1 MGNCNPSC
9 FSNEKYITQ
18 PKLIN
23 VQDIE
28 NILASRNSFMREK
41 SHTFKSHSPLTLSC
55 KELENVNEKD
65 KTVNG
70 SKPDLLD
77 PSQKKI
83 DLKSP
88 LKPENDRKKTMP
100 NLGSVSSPMSSTFNK
115 NHNSLKS
122 NEDLIKSTIG
132 ITELRS
138 LPPIYFSNGSIYIGQ
153 WKNGLK
159 EGYGVLAWPD
169 GSRFEGSF
177 INDKA
182 NGYGKLTHA
191 EGDIYEGY
199 WLEDKANGQGTYL
212 YADGRI
218 FKGNWLND
226 KQHGRGIEIWPD
238 GVKYQGE
245 FAEGKKNGQGMLCF
259 ADGSVYQGSFVKN
272 EIEGFG
278 VHLCEDKTY
287 EGFWKCNKMNGKGK
301 LLYNDG
307 RTYEGMFQEDL
318 LEGMGTLK
326 WKDGKRYIGEFKEG
340 KQHGKAIFIVKDG
353 EMKVGI
359 WEKGTRQQWVENEEI
374 FVKECLEFE
383 KRLETS

>member
-28 NILASRNSFMREK
+28 NILVSRNSFLKEL
-41 SHTFKSHSPLTLSC
+41 SHTNKTHSPLNMSC
-55 KELENVNEKD
+55 KDLENAHEKD
-65 KTVNG
+65 KTNN
-70 SKPDLLD
+70 SKPELEHL
-77 PSQKKI
+77 KRNEI
-83 DLKSP
+83 KSP
-88 LKPENDRKKTMP
+88 LKLENERKKTMP
-100 NLGSVSSPMSSTFNK
+100 NIGSSNSPASTYHK
-115 NHNSLKS
+115 NRNSLKN

-132 ITELRS
+132 INELRS

-153 WKNGLK
+153 WKNGQK
-159 EGYGVLAWPD
+159 EGCGVLAWPD
-169 GSRFEGSF
+169 GSRYEGSF
-177 INDKA
+177 VNDKA

-191 EGDIYEGY
+191 EGDIYEGQ

-218 FKGNWLND
+218 YKGSWLND

-245 FAEGKKNGQGMLCF
+245 FADGKKNGQGMLYF
-259 ADGSVYQGSFVKN
+259 SDGSVYQGTFAKN

-287 EGFWKCNKMNGKGK
+287 EGFWKCNRMNGKGK
-301 LLYNDG
+301 MMYNDG
-307 RTYEGMFQEDL
+307 REYEGIFIEDL
-318 LEGMGTLK
+318 IEGMGRLR
-326 WKDGKRYIGEFKEG
+326 WKDGKRYVGEFKEG
-340 KQHGKAIFIVKDG
+340 KQHGKGVLIVKDG

-359 WEKGTRQQWVENEEI
+359 WEKGIKQQWLENEED
-374 FVKECLEFE
+374 FVKDCFEFE
-383 KRLETS
+383 KRLDST